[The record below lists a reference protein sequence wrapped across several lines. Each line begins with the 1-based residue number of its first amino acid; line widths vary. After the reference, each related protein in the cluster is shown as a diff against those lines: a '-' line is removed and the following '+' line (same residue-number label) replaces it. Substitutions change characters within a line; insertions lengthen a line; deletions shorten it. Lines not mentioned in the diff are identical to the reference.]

1 LATQVNTYDLNVVIR
16 YDRAHRVYTI
26 LDTLGD
32 TRPRI
37 FMPCDL
43 HYLRELRR
51 AQLDGSMPALL
62 QSFKTKFD
70 EYSVMAE
77 AALICVHS
85 DLERDEILATVPS
98 LAVAVTPIMYDVP
111 GRTSGFAERHD
122 VLFVGG
128 FRHPPNVD
136 GMLYFVHDV
145 WPLVKQRLPDLIL
158 HVVGSNITPEIG
170 ALAAPTVRIHGF
182 VEDLTPMLNSVRLT
196 IAPLRYG
203 AGVKGKVTMSM
214 CHGIPV
220 VGTTV
225 AFEGMALQNGTE
237 MLCGDSAELLAA
249 HIVSAYEDEALWYRL
264 SNGAVTRAQREYSIE
279 SNVAQISHFI
289 STVTAADAPSDC

>member
-1 LATQVNTYDLNVVIR
+1 
-16 YDRAHRVYTI
+16 
-26 LDTLGD
+26 
-32 TRPRI
+32 
-37 FMPCDL
+37 
-43 HYLRELRR
+43 
-51 AQLDGSMPALL
+51 
-62 QSFKTKFD
+62 
-70 EYSVMAE
+70 
-77 AALICVHS
+77 
-85 DLERDEILATVPS
+85 
-98 LAVAVTPIMYDVP
+98 
-111 GRTSGFAERHD
+111 
-122 VLFVGG
+122 
-128 FRHPPNVD
+128 
-136 GMLYFVHDV
+136 
-145 WPLVKQRLPDLIL
+145 VKQRLPDLIL

-289 STVTAADAPSDC
+289 STVTAADDGDDPATMAPLISIPGSLEEPVTKTSNSLVHVDIDHEASQVMLETRSFDARS